1 MGSQAGRER
10 ERTRSVWLGSQRIS
24 DLTTLHT
31 MMGRAKLLGA
41 ELLGSNIKKDKAG
54 KQSPEITDTK
64 ALKEA
69 LKLAKH
75 KDLKQIDPKYWTMLH
90 PKFKQDLEAG
100 KPDRT

>member
-1 MGSQAGRER
+1 
-10 ERTRSVWLGSQRIS
+10 
-24 DLTTLHT
+24 

-75 KDLKQIDPKYWTMLH
+75 KGDHRD
-90 PKFKQDLEAG
+90 
-100 KPDRT
+100 

>member
-1 MGSQAGRER
+1 
-10 ERTRSVWLGSQRIS
+10 
-24 DLTTLHT
+24 

-41 ELLGSNIKKDKAG
+41 ELLGSNIKKDKME

-75 KDLKQIDPKYWTMLH
+75 KGDHRDLSLSFPILGCD
-90 PKFKQDLEAG
+90 FRSEA
-100 KPDRT
+100 DRSQSTGLCCIQSSGRI